1 MVLTNAFKEA
11 VSSGN
16 VRRVRI
22 MMKDSIL
29 NDPTF
34 SEFNEMNKAACNI
47 SELYDTHDGRNLNYD
62 KNTWNDSYMNKLM
75 VQIVTNFS
83 HERMDH
89 LKDVVRQ
96 LRPVATNA
104 PTVQSD
110 DKQKEYGGQQS
121 GSYRGAKIAGGAII
135 GAAGGAIIGAA
146 GGAIVGGAI
155 AAAASGTVVAVSAT
169 VIAGATIGAVT
180 GAVTGA
186 AIVFVATKG

>member
-11 VSSGN
+11 ISSGN
-16 VRRVRI
+16 VRRIRI

-34 SEFNEMNKAACNI
+34 SEFNEMNNAACNL
-47 SELYDTHDGRNLNYD
+47 SGLYDTHDGRDMNYD

-75 VQIVTNFS
+75 VQIVGNFS
-83 HERMDH
+83 QERIDH

-96 LRPVATNA
+96 LRPVATNSQA
-104 PTVQSD
+104 IQSD
-110 DKQKEYGGQQS
+110 GKQKKYSGQQS
-121 GSYRGAKIAGGAII
+121 GSSRGVKI
-135 GAAGGAIIGAA
+135 AGGAIIGAA

-155 AAAASGTVVAVSAT
+155 AAAASGTVVAASAT

-186 AIVFVATKG
+186 VVVFVATKG

>member
-135 GAAGGAIIGAA
+135 GAAGGAI
-146 GGAIVGGAI
+146 VGGAI